1 MSFFPIFYS
10 IWRFTDRHFHIQ
22 HLELIILCTPRHS
35 NLLDSNS
42 EPTLSYLWL
51 QNNLLSYLWFSP
63 LDISFLMFWLKNDP
77 KSSYGDFNQV
87 FEISPLN
94 IGKEQVSVDLLYFLT
109 KTITTYSRQVKKLQT
124 DKISILLYKIIASPY
139 ISRAS
144 KNDFLGA
151 KIILQN
157 SEKTF
162 FFYLN

>member
-87 FEISPLN
+87 FKISPLN

-109 KTITTYSRQVKKLQT
+109 KTITTYSRQVKKLQRQNLEFT
-124 DKISILLYKIIASPY
+124 IQNYSLTLYFQSIKKWHFRGQNY
-139 ISRAS
+139 ITKLW
-144 KNDFLGA
+144 KNV
-151 KIILQN
+151 
-157 SEKTF
+157 